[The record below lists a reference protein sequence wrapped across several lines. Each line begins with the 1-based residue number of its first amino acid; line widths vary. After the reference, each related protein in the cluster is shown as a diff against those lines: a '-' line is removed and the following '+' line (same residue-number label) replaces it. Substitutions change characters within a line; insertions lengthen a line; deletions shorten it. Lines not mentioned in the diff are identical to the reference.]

1 MSERGEVGLVRV
13 VLTGGAGFIGTH
25 VVTALVAAPQV
36 REVVVVD
43 DLSTGSAANL
53 AGLDVRLH
61 VGTVLDAALLD
72 RAFAGADAIIHLA
85 AIPSVPR
92 SMADP
97 IRGYQVNIGGTV
109 MVLEAARRANTP
121 HVVLAS
127 SCAIYGAGKGLPLRE
142 TTRSAP
148 LSPYGASKLAAES
161 YTIAYRTWF
170 GLDTLILRLFNV
182 YGPLQPV
189 DHGYAAVVPT
199 FLDAALSGR
208 VLQVH
213 GDGKQ
218 TRDFTYV
225 GSVAAVI
232 VDAVCRRVTSEL
244 PVNVGFGSRTSV
256 LELIADLE
264 GLLGR
269 PLPVRHV
276 AVPAG
281 SVEHSQADP
290 QHLLRLFPHAT
301 AVSLPVGLRHTVDW
315 FDGHTRSANG
325 VAPKRSA

>member
-25 VVTALVAAPQV
+25 VATALIAAPQV

-53 AGLDVRLH
+53 VGLDVRLH

-72 RAFAGADAIIHLA
+72 RVFAGADAIIHLA

-97 IRGYQVNIGGTV
+97 VRGYQVNIGGTV

-170 GLDTLILRLFNV
+170 GLDTLVLRLFNV

-290 QHLLRLFPHAT
+290 QHLLRLFPDAT
-301 AVSLPVGLRHTVDW
+301 PVSLPVGLRHTVDW

-325 VAPKRSA
+325 VARKRSA

>member
-1 MSERGEVGLVRV
+1 MRV

-25 VVTALVAAPQV
+25 VATALIAAPQV

-72 RAFAGADAIIHLA
+72 RVFAGADAIVHLA

-92 SMADP
+92 SLADP
-97 IRGYQVNIGGTV
+97 VRGYRVNIAGTV
-109 MVLEAARRANTP
+109 EVLEAARRANAP
-121 HVVLAS
+121 YVVLAS
-127 SCAIYGAGKGLPLRE
+127 SCAIYGAGGGLPLRE

-161 YTIAYRTWF
+161 YTIAYRMWF
-170 GLDTLILRLFNV
+170 GLETLVLRLFNV
-182 YGPLQPV
+182 YGPLQPA

-232 VDAVCRRVTSEL
+232 ADAVRRRVVSEL

-256 LELIADLE
+256 HELIAEME
-264 GLLGR
+264 GVLGR
-269 PLPVRHV
+269 SLPVRHV

-281 SVEHSQADP
+281 SIEHSQADP
-290 QHLLRLFPHAT
+290 QHLLRLFPNAT
-301 AVSLPVGLRHTVDW
+301 PVPLPVGLRQTVDW
-315 FDGHTRSANG
+315 FATHAQSANG
-325 VAPKRSA
+325 GARKRTA